1 MKKRFRLDVTVRDGH
16 YDKTTRTCK
25 LSASSFELTEIGIH
39 IGHTSHWEIN
49 QDDLK
54 SWGISTINS
63 NLDLQDKKIYRYP
76 KLDLP
81 RQKVDLLKEKFN
93 VKVIRDPKKADVHVM
108 SVKYINDILETSWTN
123 VYELKA
129 IFEFLKALKDND
141 KLTKTGLE
149 KVREV
154 LAGLPNDCWVE
165 LQHNYNYNND
175 VDTDILLNFVKE
187 KVSIVQESH
196 NFNRSALVKI
206 ANINLYNDIVN
217 SNVEL
222 TLDTDIINIINSD
235 LAVIDSDE
243 YDNVKSMVLSSDKD
257 NRSLALEMLANCNIE
272 KSFDVVSGIFYWHL
286 EFIKNTTNWNTV
298 NVKAFRKRM
307 FKYDGH
313 HETSNIGSYDNYIR
327 LLELDNKLTKFAVD
341 ATRKRLYKHILN
353 NVVGRETSAFYIDLD
368 DVVLSNNYVKN
379 LEINE

>member
-1 MKKRFRLDVTVRDGH
+1 MKKRFRLDISPRENH
-16 YDKTTRTCK
+16 YDKTSRTCK
-25 LSASSFELTEIGIH
+25 LSSASFELTEIGVH
-39 IGHTSHWEIN
+39 IGHTRHWEID

-54 SWGISTINS
+54 TWGIATVNN

-93 VKVIRDPKKADVHVM
+93 VQVIRDSEKADIHVM
-108 SVKYINDILETSWTN
+108 SVKYMNSILETSWTN
-123 VYELKA
+123 VYEFKA
-129 IFEFLKALKDND
+129 IFEFLKSLKEGY
-141 KLTKTGLE
+141 KLTKSGLE
-149 KVREV
+149 KVREI
-154 LAGLPNDCWVE
+154 LAGLPVDCWIE
-165 LQHNYNYNND
+165 LHHNYGYNND
-175 VDTDILLNFVKE
+175 VDAEILVNFVKE
-187 KVSIVQESH
+187 KVLIVQETH
-196 NFNRSALVKI
+196 DLNRSVLVKT
-206 ANINLYNDIVN
+206 ANINLYNNIVN
-217 SNVEL
+217 SSVEI

-243 YDNVKSMVLSSDKD
+243 YDNVKSMILSSDKD

-286 EFIKNTTNWNTV
+286 ELIKNTTNWNTV

-307 FKYDGH
+307 LKYDGH
-313 HETSNIGSYDNYIR
+313 HESSNIGSYDNYIR
-327 LLELDNKLTKFAVD
+327 LLTIDNKLTKFAVD

-368 DVVLSNNYVKN
+368 DLVLSNNYVKN